1 MDRRIIVL
9 FAAICLG
16 FVLLGCSQVFE
27 AGISGTVVTKDG
39 TRDEVVSNVSVF
51 AYTDKGLRNSD
62 LAKFRA
68 GTIKRP
74 SEGSGYVATTT
85 TNANGEF
92 VVNKIVWETK
102 KSEFG
107 KTADV
112 NELYLI
118 FYHEDYVVT
127 SADATIISGSTNQ
140 SNVYVMLEG
149 NKDYTTINVTVYDV
163 ATWTAMTD
171 SCTLEY
177 QVEGKDSSDS
187 IVISNT
193 GTATLRISY
202 PKDTTPDVT
211 FKLTSPGSG
220 WRMSNRDGGSISQY
234 VQTDVEEGSLNV
246 SLYMKSFDF
255 TLPAFSGDIDG
266 SLTELADPNSPYKA
280 GVDNISISL
289 QYWGKENDEYKWI
302 PFYEVTYA
310 DHRTRSERVV
320 QGTDVYYQHG
330 LFSGVGNSGY
340 SIRINEE
347 TYPGMGFVIEDQYN
361 HDWDDLTG
369 RTTTIRLRLVFGN
382 NDKEYKFSYT
392 IRNSSDLGHIALTTP
407 ITPTPE

>member
-16 FVLLGCSQVFE
+16 FMLLGCSQVFE

-39 TRDEVVSNVSVF
+39 TRDVGVSNVSVF

-127 SADATIISGSTNQ
+127 SADATIISGSSNQ

-149 NKDYTTINVTVYDV
+149 NKDYTTVNVTVRDV
-163 ATWTAMTD
+163 ATGLPMTVVCSMEYKVGD
-171 SCTLEY
+171 SDWDSVAVTGNATIDMSFLKNGAHNVTFRLKSPGANWKMCNETGSVITQCIKED
-177 QVEGKDSSDS
+177 VEGR
-187 IVISNT
+187 T
-193 GTATLRISY
+193 
-202 PKDTTPDVT
+202 
-211 FKLTSPGSG
+211 
-220 WRMSNRDGGSISQY
+220 
-234 VQTDVEEGSLNV
+234 LNV
-246 SLYMKSFDF
+246 DLYMKSYEF
-255 TLPAFSGDIDG
+255 TLPAFSG
-266 SLTELADPNSPYKA
+266 SVEYLAVADPPEPENAMVTFDATPTN
-280 GVDNISISL
+280 GQDNVRVWLEFESVSL
-289 QYWGKENDEYKWI
+289 PGTLDVFTETVSANNKTESVATEYGNTVR
-302 PFYEVTYA
+302 Y
-310 DHRTRSERVV
+310 DHGR
-320 QGTDVYYQHG
+320 
-330 LFSGVGNSGY
+330 FSGVGNDGY
-340 SIRINEE
+340 VITINESNE
-347 TYPGMGFVIEDQYN
+347 YSDAI
-361 HDWDDLTG
+361 DWNAYENS
-369 RTTTIRLRLVFGN
+369 TTAFISLRLVFN
-382 NDKEYKFSYT
+382 NNKYYDFIYT
-392 IRNSSDLGHIALTTP
+392 FPYGTTNLYIENGDLDPLP
-407 ITPTPE
+407 